1 MLRTSFS
8 ASIRS
13 ANVLFIPTL
22 ARGLLLAIG
31 LMLVPHSRAIA
42 LQPAAT
48 ERAAEEAPVEG
59 AQSTSLPKVPPLP
72 KGTPQEL
79 MAFIE
84 KLKQVNPRPSSRE
97 EMMRYLGEVA
107 KVQVQAADQILSQ
120 IKPSDDLYDDA
131 AKLKLESLM
140 MLGRMGDEK
149 AAADMATF
157 AQTLINSPSP
167 ELAKEAKRLVLVSE
181 AQQMF
186 ATGTLDRGPEL
197 VQKTAAMLAADP
209 NDPQS
214 AGLAM
219 QLAGALEQMPG
230 GEPLAQAAY
239 KAFGP
244 ILATSTNERVRAM
257 GDSFAGT
264 LRRLS
269 LPGHPMEITGTLLNG
284 KPFDQKSLVGKVVLI
299 DFWATW
305 CGPCVAEIP
314 NVLQQY
320 EKYHDKG
327 FEVIG
332 ISLDQDREALEK
344 FVAEQK
350 VPWPILFE
358 KPEGDGWQ
366 HPLSTFYG
374 ISGIPTVILI
384 GRDGNVITLNAR
396 GEKLGQQ
403 LDLLFQK
410 AG

>member
-1 MLRTSFS
+1 MLRTSFPS
-8 ASIRS
+8 SIRAAS
-13 ANVLFIPTL
+13 VLLIP
-22 ARGLLLAIG
+22 AVMAGLLLAIG
-31 LMLVPHSRAIA
+31 LMLMPHSRAIA

-48 ERAAEEAPVEG
+48 ESAAEEAPVEG
-59 AQSTSLPKVPPLP
+59 AQPQSLPKVPPLP

-79 MAFIE
+79 MAFVE

-186 ATGTLDRGPEL
+186 AAGTLDGGPAL

-219 QLAGALEQMPG
+219 QLASALEQMPG

-284 KPFDQKSLVGKVVLI
+284 KPFDQKSLAGKVVLV

-314 NVLQQY
+314 NVLEQY

-332 ISLDQDREALEK
+332 ISLDQDRQALEK

-403 LDLLFQK
+403 LELLFQK

>member
-1 MLRTSFS
+1 MLRTSCS

-22 ARGLLLAIG
+22 ARVLLLAIG

-48 ERAAEEAPVEG
+48 ERAAEKAPVEG

-72 KGTPQEL
+72 KGTPEEL
-79 MAFIE
+79 MAFVE

-197 VQKTAAMLAADP
+197 VQKTAAILAADP

-230 GEPLAQAAY
+230 GESLAQAAY

-332 ISLDQDREALEK
+332 ISLDQDGEALEK